1 MISSSRDFWIY
12 WKSDIS
18 PPAPMTV
25 YLPTGCSR
33 WISLK
38 RAREPYEAG
47 EVYQTKSECVQDVR
61 DRSPSVS
68 AAIMMPSLYLNA
80 RTLVPVTIGCLR
92 ETYQLIFNLEKH
104 IFTH

>member
-1 MISSSRDFWIY
+1 M
-12 WKSDIS
+12 
-18 PPAPMTV
+18 MV

-33 WISLK
+33 WTSLK

-47 EVYQTKSECVQDVR
+47 EVYQTKSEYVQDVR

-80 RTLVPVTIGCLR
+80 RTLVPVTTGCLGR
-92 ETYQLIFNLEKH
+92 TYQFILL
-104 IFTH
+104 